1 MVRNTGLSR
10 WGTEV
15 RWKSSGPGEACDLF
29 DLYLHPIEFF
39 SSLLEHDA
47 IGQDYL
53 GGVELLLS

>member
-1 MVRNTGLSR
+1 MSR